1 MNCSPL
7 RALLVL
13 LFLLATIVKSP
24 APLIY
29 TPGEGW
35 TYEAVGAS
43 GSWQRT
49 RAKDQLEVAKAAL
62 DKQDYSIALKAAR
75 RTVKIWPLSDF
86 APEAQYIVGRA
97 YEGKGDDERAFNEYQ
112 RVVEKYPR
120 IGLFQEVL
128 QRQSA
133 IADRFLNGQRFRLWG
148 LVPLY
153 RSMEKTADM
162 YEKIV
167 RTGPY
172 SEVAPHAQLSI
183 GTAHEKRKEYPLAVK
198 AYERAADRYSD
209 QPAIAAEATFR
220 AGTAHWKQAQRAEYD
235 QSAAGDAIDSYTD
248 FMTLFPGDPRV
259 KQAQKT
265 IDELRSEQARGN
277 YEIARYY
284 EEQKKIQGALV
295 YYNEV
300 LLLDPTSKLAE
311 ESRRRIEKL
320 RPQNT
325 PANK

>member
-1 MNCSPL
+1 M
-7 RALLVL
+7 RVLLVL
-13 LFLLATIVKSP
+13 LFLLATIVPSP

-35 TYEAVGAS
+35 TYEAVGS
-43 GSWQRT
+43 TGNWQRT

-62 DKQDYSIALKAAR
+62 DKKDYSIALKAAR
-75 RTVKIWPLSDF
+75 RTVTVWPLSDY

-97 YEGKGDDERAFNEYQ
+97 YEGRGNDERAFKEYQ

-133 IADRFLNGQRFRLWG
+133 IADRFLNGQRFKLWG
-148 LVPLY
+148 VLPLY
-153 RSMEKTADM
+153 RSMEKTSDM

-172 SEVAPHAQLSI
+172 SEVAPQAQIKI
-183 GTAHEKRKEYPLAVK
+183 GAANEKQKKFPEAVK

-209 QPAIAAEATFR
+209 QPAVAAEATFR

-248 FMTLFPGDPRV
+248 FITLFPTDPRV

-265 IDELRSEQARGN
+265 IDALRSEQARGN

-284 EEQKKIQGALV
+284 EQQKKIQGALV

-300 LLLDPTSKLAE
+300 LILDPTSKLAE
-311 ESRRRIEKL
+311 ESRRRIEQL

-325 PANK
+325 RPAN

>member
-1 MNCSPL
+1 MNCPLL
-7 RALLVL
+7 RALPVL
-13 LFLLATIVKSP
+13 LFLLATIVRSP

-35 TYEAVGAS
+35 TYEAVGGA

-62 DKQDYSIALKAAR
+62 DKQDYSLALKAAR
-75 RTVKIWPLSDF
+75 RTVKVWPLSDH

-97 YEGKGDDERAFNEYQ
+97 YEGKGDDERAFKEYQ

-133 IADRFLNGQRFRLWG
+133 IADRFLNGQRFKLKG
-148 LVPLY
+148 ILPLY

-172 SEVAPHAQLSI
+172 SEVAPQAQIKI
-183 GTAHEKRKEYPLAVK
+183 GVAHEKQKKYPEAVK

-209 QPAIAAEATFR
+209 QPAIAADATFR
-220 AGTAHWKQAQRAEYD
+220 AGTAHRKEAQRAEYD
-235 QSAAGDAIDSYTD
+235 QSAAGAAIDSYTD
-248 FMTLFPGDPRV
+248 FITLFPGDPRV
-259 KQAQKT
+259 KQAQQT
-265 IDELRSEQARGN
+265 IDELRSEQARGS

-284 EEQKKIQGALV
+284 EKQRKIQGALV

-311 ESRRRIEKL
+311 ESRRSIEKL
-320 RPQNT
+320 RPQNAPT
-325 PANK
+325 NN